1 MCVEILGL
9 ESDNLGSAAKEV
21 QRGSLKKVRMSNFG
35 LQNSFGNEV
44 KSYRRYVSMI
54 TIVYNGSIMI
64 SIVYGSPAAGSGNKR
79 AASIGG
85 LGR

>member
-1 MCVEILGL
+1 MYKYTSELRADELGIKL
-9 ESDNLGSAAKEV
+9 LLCHFLRK
-21 QRGSLKKVRMSNFG
+21 
-35 LQNSFGNEV
+35 
-44 KSYRRYVSMI
+44 YVLFSVI
-54 TIVYNGSIMI
+54 DASMI